1 VKIEEKNSMKK
12 SRVVAMVIAIGV
24 ALGLA
29 LSGCSS
35 SGSTSPQLG
44 IEDFA
49 AKSAEAGVVVLDVRT
64 PAEFAEGHLA
74 NAINIDFQSGNFE
87 AEISALDKTATY
99 AVYCRSGNRSGQA
112 VKVMAD
118 LGFTNL
124 YDMDGG
130 VIDWAAA
137 GKPLY
142 TE

>member
-1 VKIEEKNSMKK
+1 MKK
-12 SRVVAMVIAIGV
+12 KSVKAPRVIAT
-24 ALGLA
+24 LA
-29 LSGCSS
+29 LFALAVTGCSS
-35 SGSTSPQLG
+35 NGSTSPQLG
-44 IEDFA
+44 IEEFA
-49 AKSAEAGVVVLDVRT
+49 AKTAEANVVVLDVRT

-87 AEISALDKTATY
+87 TDISKLDKGTTY

-112 VKVMAD
+112 VKVMAE
-118 LGFTNL
+118 LGFTDL

>member
-64 PAEFAEGHLA
+64 PAEFA

>member
-1 VKIEEKNSMKK
+1 MKRVKF
-12 SRVVAMVIAIGV
+12 VPVFATLV
-24 ALGLA
+24 LA
-29 LSGCSS
+29 LTGCSS
-35 SGSTSPQLG
+35 NGSASSQLG
-44 IEDFA
+44 IDEFA
-49 AKSAEAGVVVLDVRT
+49 AKTAEANVVVLDVRT
-64 PAEFAEGHLA
+64 PGEFAQGRLA

-87 AEISALDKTATY
+87 AEISKLDKNATY

-112 VKVMAD
+112 VKVMTD

>member
-1 VKIEEKNSMKK
+1 MKK
-12 SRVVAMVIAIGV
+12 AKFIA
-24 ALGLA
+24 ALATLVLA
-29 LSGCSS
+29 LTGCSS
-35 SGSTSPQLG
+35 SGSASPQLG
-44 IEDFA
+44 IEEFA
-49 AKSAEAGVVVLDVRT
+49 AKTAEANVVVLDVRT

-87 AEISALDKTATY
+87 SEISTLDKNATY

-118 LGFTNL
+118 LGFTDL